1 MPLYEY
7 RCSSCSSKFEK
18 YVRAWGDPVVCPG
31 CGGDVEKL
39 ISRFAM
45 TSGAPDSGGPSQA
58 AAEIGGGGSCCG
70 GGCGCAN

>member
-7 RCSSCSSKFEK
+7 RCSTCSSKFEK
-18 YVRAWGDPVVCPG
+18 YVRAWGDPVACPG

-39 ISRFAM
+39 VSRFAM
-45 TSGAPDSGGPSQA
+45 TSGASGGATIDA
-58 AAEIGGGGSCCG
+58 APETGGGGSCCG